1 MRAKLP
7 RLLGID
13 AALVVVFFLVAFA
26 TRNHQDGDYWWIASI
41 GWYGSLITL
50 LILIVLAIAWVV
62 ARVEPAGSGGVEPT
76 HDGWRAAPAGTG
88 RHPSFDPPGGARA
101 PTPTTDSRPVSH
113 ENARYHAAPVV
124 TSGSTKRSSAAGSSV
139 CR

>member
-1 MRAKLP
+1 MKAKLP

-41 GWYGSLITL
+41 GWYGFLITL

-62 ARVEPAGSGGVEPT
+62 TRVSS
-76 HDGWRAAPAGTG
+76 RQQAAA
-88 RHPSFDPPGGARA
+88 
-101 PTPTTDSRPVSH
+101 
-113 ENARYHAAPVV
+113 
-124 TSGSTKRSSAAGSSV
+124 
-139 CR
+139 